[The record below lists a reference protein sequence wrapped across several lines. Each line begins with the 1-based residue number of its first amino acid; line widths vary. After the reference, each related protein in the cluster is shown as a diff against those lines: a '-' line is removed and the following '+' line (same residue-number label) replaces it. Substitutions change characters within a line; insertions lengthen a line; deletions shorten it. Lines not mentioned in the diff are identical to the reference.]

1 MFSLPCLCFM
11 VQHKWLMVV
20 AIVFL
25 YAYDAAYLYPPL
37 LNIFVVLYGHI
48 VTATQSL
55 CTSLSVL

>member
-1 MFSLPCLCFM
+1 M

-25 YAYDAAYLYPPL
+25 YAYDAAYLYPPTPL